1 MQSGHLRVALGQLWQ
16 DSCVGAV
23 FCQTN
28 PSQAHFWNMGSR
40 KVNLQLKCRS
50 ALNLSGSNILQ
61 LDTVQSVLIS
71 VSEEARVQR
80 FQIKTCIL
88 KGRLSL
94 YVDAMPLFKYKNLQK
109 HFSLCLHAS

>member
-1 MQSGHLRVALGQLWQ
+1 MQSGHPRVPLGQLWQ

-50 ALNLSGSNILQ
+50 ALNLSEVISCNWM
-61 LDTVQSVLIS
+61 DVQSVLIS
-71 VSEEARVQR
+71 VSEAACVQR

-109 HFSLCLHAS
+109 HFCLCLHAS